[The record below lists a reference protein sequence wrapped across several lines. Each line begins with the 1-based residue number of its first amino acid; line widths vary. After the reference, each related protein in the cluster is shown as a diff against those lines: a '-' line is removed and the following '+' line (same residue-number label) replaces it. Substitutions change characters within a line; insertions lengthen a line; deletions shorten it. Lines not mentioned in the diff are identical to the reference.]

1 MNSTFISQF
10 CVTPNRAMAKTKR
23 PKSWTSFL
31 VGSDPTRRVYLTG
44 LKGVLIGLAISLVL
58 TSGLLGP
65 ATAQRTQQQ
74 KQGPTY
80 TTSSNDEKIPTAQ
93 YDLYDSFNSF
103 LFSSMAFTHT
113 HLFLKCMLCLK

>member
-1 MNSTFISQF
+1 MG
-10 CVTPNRAMAKTKR
+10 KTKK

-31 VGSDPTRRVYLTG
+31 TGSVSTRRVYLTG

-74 KQGPTY
+74 KQGPAY
-80 TTSSNDEKIPTAQ
+80 TTPINDEKIPTAQ
-93 YDLYDSFNSF
+93 YVLTFLICLFRSVLCSKQQISLKSNLYLLAIVKNF
-103 LFSSMAFTHT
+103 
-113 HLFLKCMLCLK
+113 